1 MPGAGPLPASAGAS
15 AVIRVERLSQVF
27 HSRDGGSVVALHD
40 VSLDVERN
48 EFVSL
53 VGPSGCGKSTMLRLV
68 AGLIAPTRGE
78 LEIDGTRVTEPRRD
92 IGIVFQSPT
101 LLPWATVAE
110 NVLFPLRL
118 MREAGS
124 DSRDRAQSLLDL
136 VGLKGFESRYPRELS
151 GGMQQRAAICRAL
164 IHDPAILLMDEP
176 FGALDALTREVMSRE
191 LLRIWTENPKTIVF
205 VTHSI
210 AEAVFLSDRVIV
222 MSPRPGR
229 IAEVIDVPLERPR
242 TFEMEGRSEF
252 QDCTQR
258 IRRLI
263 FGADDSAV
271 PGSAAA

>member
-1 MPGAGPLPASAGAS
+1 M
-15 AVIRVERLSQVF
+15 IRVDHLSQVF
-27 HSRDGGSVVALHD
+27 HSRDGGSVVALYD
-40 VSLDVERN
+40 VSLEVGRN

-53 VGPSGCGKSTMLRLV
+53 VGPSGCGKSTMLRLL
-68 AGLIAPTRGE
+68 AGLIAPTRGL
-78 LEIDGTRVTEPRRD
+78 LEIEGAPVTEPRRD

-101 LLPWATVAE
+101 LLPWADIAD

-118 MREAGS
+118 MRES
-124 DSRDRAQSLLDL
+124 TPDSRARANSLLEL
-136 VGLKGFESRYPRELS
+136 VGLEGFESRYPRELS

-164 IHDPAILLMDEP
+164 IHDPAVLLMDEP
-176 FGALDALTREVMSRE
+176 FGALDALTREVMSME

-210 AEAVFLSDRVIV
+210 TEAVMLSDRVIV

-229 IAEVIDVPLERPR
+229 ISEVIDVPLERPR
-242 TFEMEGRSEF
+242 TFAMESRSEF

-263 FGADDSAV
+263 FGADDPAID
-271 PGSAAA
+271 GSAAA